1 MAEGFLGRWSRRKL
15 SVEDSGETPLLDPRL
30 RGDDGKDVIPAKAGI
45 QAPAEQGD
53 GPSRTGETARLDPL
67 SPQRRQGLRGDDAV
81 GRRDDAAGR
90 EDAPLPS
97 LDDVAALTPQS
108 DFSRFVRSE
117 VDPQVRNAAVKKL
130 FADPHFQIMDG
141 MDVYIDDYSL
151 PDPIPERMLRTL
163 ASAEFLGLFR
173 EQERDAAAPDP
184 DAPVARVDAD
194 DAAGQSVPQSEA
206 PEPGSP
212 RQDADPDLRLQ
223 QDDAPG
229 PPGPG
234 QGPR

>member
-15 SVEDSGETPLLDPRL
+15 GVADE
-30 RGDDGKDVIPAKAGI
+30 KDVIPAPPSVIPAKAGI
-45 QAPAEQGD
+45 QALAEQGD
-53 GPSRTGETARLDPL
+53 GPSRADETAPLDP
-67 SPQRRQGLRGDDAV
+67 RLRGDD
-81 GRRDDAAGR
+81 
-90 EDAPLPS
+90 ENLPPAPT
-97 LDDVAALTPQS
+97 LDDVAALTPES
-108 DFSRFVRSE
+108 DFSRFVRNE

-141 MDVYIDDYSL
+141 MDVYIDDYSQ

-173 EQERDAAAPDP
+173 EQDTPEP
-184 DAPVARVDAD
+184 DAPKARVDAD
-194 DAAGQSVPQSEA
+194 DAAGQSVPQSE
-206 PEPGSP
+206 PTEPGSP

-234 QGPR
+234 QGPG